1 MPDLPSTV
9 PVEKIAQVLA
19 LEIIAPSEVPNESQ
33 TLETLRRIVQST
45 DAFKGA
51 HATGKLTHL
60 SIPNGLALVFTGT
73 PDAPVRCAIQI
84 SKALRDHPEIK
95 VHIGIYRGPVGDF
108 TNPDRT
114 SDDEGPGL
122 TLARRVME
130 YGDAGHILLT
140 RELAESLALYRHW
153 QPHLQHLGQY
163 QMGDGGQLSL
173 VNLYTGEV
181 GQMKMPTKLASLPP
195 AEVDTPV
202 QAVPIYKHPG
212 VLAAVVALVVVIA
225 SLSAFLLP
233 KLINRPTGADLEPST
248 VISPKSIAVLPF
260 ENITGTPETAIFTDG
275 VHDEILTDL
284 SQLSD
289 LKVISRTS
297 VLPYKTKQ
305 ARNLREIGRQLGVAH
320 VLEGSV
326 QRMGDR
332 VRVTVQLIDAHTDTH
347 LWAQT
352 YDRVLSDV
360 FAIQTDIAKT
370 ITEQLRV
377 QLSPRERAALAQA
390 ATTDLVADRLF
401 REGLQRLTPGSN
413 PDAKASLL
421 AAIPLLEEAV
431 ERDPKF
437 MRAYNLLVTAQLDLY
452 WQGFDHTPARLEA
465 AHKVIERATAADATS
480 GETHFAQALY
490 YYRAFRDYDRA
501 RAELEQTRI
510 TQPNNA
516 GIYIITGAMDRRQGR
531 WAEALRNHSRA
542 IELDP
547 RNFRFLLEGGFTYQA
562 VRNYPQT
569 SVLYQRALNVDPRD
583 AFARTQLAAIPYLE
597 RGDLTSL
604 RTEIAKILK
613 DDPTAA
619 TAIAGA
625 IYHSALAEHD
635 AAGVTRALQAIR
647 PEGLRDD
654 YNNSLWSRDWFVGLA
669 ARTFG
674 RADIARTAFE
684 SARQIE
690 LKNVSEQPEYAPAWS
705 RLGLIEAALGNKEAA
720 LNAGLKA
727 CQLLPVTT
735 DAFDGAALRTNMAL
749 TYLWVGEKE
758 LALRALEEVVKQPGI
773 ISYGELQRH
782 PYWDELR
789 GDKRFQKIVASL
801 APPLSNAK
809 D

>member
-1 MPDLPSTV
+1 MPLDLPSTSTL
-9 PVEKIAQVLA
+9 EKIAQILA
-19 LEIIAPSEVPNESQ
+19 LELITPSETPDDSQ
-33 TLETLRRIVQST
+33 ALEALTRIVQNA

-51 HATGKLTHL
+51 LATGKLTRLH
-60 SIPNGLALVFTGT
+60 IPNGLALVFAAT

-84 SKALRDHPEIK
+84 SKALRNHPELK
-95 VHIGIYRGPVGDF
+95 VRMGIYRGPVGDV
-108 TNPDRT
+108 TGPDPT
-114 SDDEGPGL
+114 PDTGGPGL
-122 TLARRVME
+122 AVARRVME
-130 YGDAGHILLT
+130 CGDAGHILLT
-140 RELAESLALYRHW
+140 RQVAESLAFYRHW

-163 QMGDGGQLSL
+163 QMKEGGMLSL

-181 GQMKMPTKLASLPP
+181 GQMEMPTKLATLPIADVDSP
-195 AEVDTPV
+195 VDT
-202 QAVPIYKHPG
+202 VPIYRRPDLLVAG
-212 VLAAVVALVVVIA
+212 ALVILLGA
-225 SLSAFLLP
+225 YFLQSVF
-233 KLINRPTGADLEPST
+233 NQRPPAATAE
-248 VISPKSIAVLPF
+248 VRAIISPKSIAVLPF
-260 ENITGTPETAIFTDG
+260 ENISGTSETASFTEG

-284 SQLSD
+284 SKLSD

-305 ARNLREIGRQLGVAH
+305 ARNLREIGRELGVAH

-326 QRMGDR
+326 QEAGDR
-332 VRVTVQLIDAHTDTH
+332 VRVIVQLIDARTDTH

-360 FAIQTDIAKT
+360 FAIQTEIAKT

-401 REGLQRLTPGSN
+401 RDGLQRLTPGSN
-413 PDAKASLL
+413 PDAKQSLL
-421 AAIPLLEEAV
+421 ASIPLLEEAV

-437 MRAYNLLVTAQLDLY
+437 MRAYILLATAQLDLY

-465 AHKVIERATAADATS
+465 ARKVIERMTTADPTA

-490 YYRAFRDYDRA
+490 QYRAFRDYDRA
-501 RAELEQTRI
+501 RAELEQART
-510 TQPNNA
+510 TQPNNS

-531 WAEALRNHSRA
+531 WNEALRNLSRG

-562 VRNYPQT
+562 VRNYPQA
-569 SVLYQRALNVDPRD
+569 SVLYQRALEVNPRD
-583 AFARTQLAAIPYLE
+583 PFARTQLAALPYLE
-597 RGDLTSL
+597 RGDLTPL
-604 RTEIAKILK
+604 RTEIARILK

-635 AAGVTRALQAIR
+635 AGGVARALQAIR
-647 PEGLRDD
+647 SEGLRDD

-674 RADIARTAFE
+674 RDDIARPAFE

-690 LKNVSEQPEYAPAWS
+690 LTNVSEQPDYAPAWS
-705 RLGLIEAALGNKEAA
+705 RLGLIEAALGNKDAA
-720 LNAGLKA
+720 VRAARKA
-727 CQLLPVTT
+727 CQLLPITT
-735 DAFDGAALRTNMAL
+735 DAFDGAALRTNLAL
-749 TYLWVGEKE
+749 TYLWVGEKDLALSE
-758 LALRALEEVVKQPGI
+758 LAEVVKRPGT
-773 ISYGELQRH
+773 ISYGELLRH
-782 PYWDELR
+782 PYWEKLR
-789 GDKRFQKIVASL
+789 DDKRFQAIIASL
-801 APPLSNAK
+801 APPLSKAK